1 MRYTYIHVYTHAY
14 IRIYIH
20 THIQIV
26 AFAMCIS
33 ASQAYAPSFMG
44 QGLSLRS
51 PRSSAAQPI
60 SMKIDLAPLPYP
72 YNALEPKISQRT
84 LEVCVCM
91 CVRAPATWL
100 DYSG

>member
-1 MRYTYIHVYTHAY
+1 MHTYIHIHAY
-14 IRIYIH
+14 VAFTH
-20 THIQIV
+20 THTQIV

-33 ASQAYAPSFMG
+33 ASHAYAPSFMG

-91 CVRAPATWL
+91 CVRAPLPLGLTTQDDTL
-100 DYSG
+100 